1 MALCWNTTLVQKSIF
16 NEITEG
22 HEIQVPPFTKSES
35 EADRETGF
43 DLCFL
48 NLFFFLFSSSD
59 AMDFVLISSSSILST
74 FLTPRFSFSF
84 SKNPNFLLMG
94 TCFINIGSHLLMK
107 FFSKWQIYLADYL
120 YMVNIPK
127 CCKNDVFPKRRK
139 RNMNIPFINNSKLA
153 VWALLLSNFLRH
165 LNNFLFL
172 DSSW

>member
-1 MALCWNTTLVQKSIF
+1 MFLK
-16 NEITEG
+16 
-22 HEIQVPPFTKSES
+22 PF
-35 EADRETGF
+35 
-43 DLCFL
+43 
-48 NLFFFLFSSSD
+48 FFFLFSSSD

-74 FLTPRFSFSF
+74 FLTPRFSFNF